1 MPASADKR
9 CRFFLSGRSI
19 ILKPVNSAEFEKRY
33 KELNEEQKQAVLTI
47 EGPVM
52 VIAGPGTGKT
62 KTLTMRIA
70 NIVRETDTEPENI
83 LALTFTRAGVVSM
96 RKALMGIMGSAA
108 YAVNINTFH
117 GFAESVIKDYP
128 ECFPEIIGSE
138 PVADSDKFKMLEEL
152 FNILPLDNLRPRG
165 DRFYY
170 FGSAIKAISD
180 LKREGVDPENFR
192 RILVTERRSF
202 ESIEDLYS
210 ERKEGAVKSKY
221 ANEEKRLLKNEELAL
236 VYEAY
241 EQKLRSQKVYDYD
254 DMIMETLKALIADKN
269 LLLSLQEKYQYILA
283 DEHQDSNNSQ
293 NRILELLA
301 SYHENPNLF
310 IVGDSKQ
317 AIYRFQ
323 GASLENFEY
332 FRTRYP
338 GVKLV
343 EFRSNYRSTGEIL
356 SGAYSVIK
364 RDGELESKSGKG
376 GKIRLGEF
384 ANDMAEEYFLAE
396 EIKRKIDGGEPPEE
410 IAVLYRENKDS
421 AAIADTFKRYGI
433 SFVVESDNN
442 LLSDPDVA
450 RAVKIMKAVADEGD
464 QFSLTEAM
472 HMSCFGIEPFE
483 IYKIIG
489 EAQKNRI
496 HIREAI
502 KESGNA
508 KIREFGEKI
517 SSWKTISKNESL
529 MDAAEAIIAGSGLIP
544 DVMKRPDRLAR
555 VERLTEFYAHIR
567 SFAERKK
574 GATFDGFMDHLR
586 IMEEHGAPVGEKKS
600 GFAKGKVRLMTAHG
614 SKGQEFGAVYLTR
627 ATDAK
632 WGKGDRAA
640 KIRLPYSVY
649 SLSGRITEEEEKKDD
664 ERKLFY
670 VALTRAK
677 KELTITYSKEKDG
690 KEQLPA
696 EFIEEIRSDMVE
708 RFDAERWN
716 LGIEDHLKTLFL
728 TAQKSDPEEEIRELV
743 GEALEE
749 KGLSATDINNYLDC
763 PWRYF
768 YSGLFRI
775 PEKQEAHLVYGTAIH
790 AALKDFF
797 DSLKEQGPRKDYLIS
812 RFEHHLSKSIL
823 NDQDREE
830 LLERGKNALSAYF
843 EGRKEDWEKD
853 FIAELSIS
861 GVEIAPDVKIKGRID
876 RMERLGFSNEVVV
889 TDFKTGKAKSA
900 KEIAGETKNSD
911 GNIKRQLVF
920 YKLLLD
926 GYKDGK
932 YKMVSGQIDFVDPD
946 DKGKCRS
953 ERVAVAEEDASK
965 LKEEIK
971 RIAEEIRSLAFW
983 NKRCGDK
990 ECQYCKIRDSADP
1003 SR

>member
-1 MPASADKR
+1 M
-9 CRFFLSGRSI
+9 
-19 ILKPVNSAEFEKRY
+19 NSAEFEKRY
-33 KELNEEQKQAVLTI
+33 KELNEEQKQAVLAI

-70 NIVRETDTEPENI
+70 NIVRTTDTEPENI
-83 LALTFTRAGVVSM
+83 LALTFTRAGAVSM
-96 RKALMGIMGSAA
+96 RKALMGIMGSGA
-108 YAVNINTFH
+108 YAVTINTFH

-138 PVADSDKFKMLEEL
+138 PVTDSDKFKILEEL
-152 FNILPLDNLRPRG
+152 FSTLPLDNLRPKG
-165 DRFYY
+165 DKFYY

-180 LKREGVDPENFR
+180 LKREGVDPENFK
-192 RILVTERRSF
+192 RILTEERRSF

-210 ERKEGAVKSKY
+210 ERKEGAVKTKY
-221 ANEEKRLLKNEELAL
+221 ASEEKRLLKNEELSA

-241 EQKLRSQKVYDYD
+241 EQKLRDRKVYDYD
-254 DMIMETLKALIADKN
+254 DMIMETLKALISDKN

-301 SYHENPNLF
+301 GYHENPNLF

-332 FRTRYP
+332 FRSRYP

-343 EFRSNYRSTGEIL
+343 EFKSNYRSTGEIL
-356 SGAYSVIK
+356 SGAWSVIR
-364 RDGELESKSGKG
+364 RDGELESKSGSG
-376 GKIRLGEF
+376 GKIRIGEF
-384 ANDMAEEYFLAE
+384 ASDMAEEHFLAD
-396 EIKRKIDGGEPPEE
+396 EIKTRIGAGEPPEE

-421 AAIADTFKRYGI
+421 AGIADTFKRYGI
-433 SFVVESDNN
+433 PFVVESDNN

-450 RAVKIMKAVADEGD
+450 RAVKIMRAVSDADD
-464 QFSLTEAM
+464 QFSLTEAA
-472 HMSCFGIEPFE
+472 HMSCFGIDPFE
-483 IYKIIG
+483 IYKVLG
-489 EAQKNRI
+489 EAQKSRV
-496 HIREAI
+496 HIREAM
-502 KESGNA
+502 KESGNE
-508 KIREFGEKI
+508 KIREFEEKI
-517 SSWKTISKNESL
+517 SRWKMISKNESL
-529 MDAAEAIIAGSGLIP
+529 MDTAEAIITGSGLIE

-574 GATFDGFMDHLR
+574 GAMFDDFMEHLR

-600 GFAKGKVRLMTAHG
+600 GFTKGKVRLMTVHG
-614 SKGQEFGAVYLTR
+614 SKGQEFGTVYLSKT
-627 ATDAK
+627 TDGK
-632 WGKGDRAA
+632 WGKGERAA

-670 VALTRAK
+670 VAITRAK

-696 EFIEEIRSDMVE
+696 EFIGEIRADTTE
-708 RFDAERWN
+708 HFDTEKWN
-716 LGIEDHLKTLFL
+716 SGMEDHLKTLFSI
-728 TAQKSDPEEEIRELV
+728 AEEPDPKTEIKELI
-743 GEALEE
+743 GEILEE
-749 KGLSATDINNYLDC
+749 KGLSATDVNNYLDC

-775 PEKQEAHLVYGTAIH
+775 PEKQETHLAYGTAIH

-797 DSLKEQGPRKDYLIS
+797 DSLKERGPRKDYLLL
-812 RFEHHLSKSIL
+812 RFGHHLSKSIL
-823 NDQDREE
+823 KDTDREE
-830 LLERGKNALSAYF
+830 LFKRGENALSAYF
-843 EGRKEDWEKD
+843 DEKKDDWEKD
-853 FIAELSIS
+853 FISELSIS
-861 GVEIAPDVKIKGRID
+861 GVEISPNVKIKGRID
-876 RMERLGFSNEVVV
+876 RMERLGFSNEVIV
-889 TDFKTGKAKSA
+889 TDFKTGKVKSA

-932 YKMVSGQIDFVDPD
+932 YKMVSGQIDFIDPD
-946 DKGKCRS
+946 DKGRCRS
-953 ERVAVAEEDASK
+953 ERVPVGEDEANA
-965 LKEEIK
+965 LKTEITG
-971 RIAEEIRSLAFW
+971 IAEEIRSLAFW

-990 ECQYCKIRDSADP
+990 ECQFCKLREAAE
-1003 SR
+1003 